1 MVELEKPNEVCE
13 VPEMNKLL
21 QLTVIQY
28 QVCYEL
34 LHGDNRKS
42 QLVISQVTQVTKQ
55 GLDVV
60 QAQQLLKT
68 KTSVVRYT
76 VTTDCTNRGRCYTQK

>member
-1 MVELEKPNEVCE
+1 MVREHL
-13 VPEMNKLL
+13 PEMYKLL
-21 QLTVIQY
+21 QLTVIQC

-55 GLDVV
+55 GLDIV
-60 QAQQLLKT
+60 QAQHLVET
-68 KTSVVRYT
+68 KIYVVRYT
-76 VTTDCTNRGRCYTQK
+76 VTNKLQTQK

>member
-1 MVELEKPNEVCE
+1 M
-13 VPEMNKLL
+13 PEMHKLL
-21 QLTVIQY
+21 QLTVVQY

-42 QLVISQVTQVTKQ
+42 QLMISQVTQVTKQ

-60 QAQQLLKT
+60 QAQHLMNT
-68 KTSVVRYT
+68 KISVVRYT
-76 VTTDCTNRGRCYTQK
+76 VKNNKWQTHKNEKGKKRRLLSADP